1 MGAPLVGAA
10 LAASIARSYFK
21 YMELKEEIIRDSFK
35 NRGSTTELF
44 EKKGGKDER
53 VESNADQFE
62 HHTGRERTDTE
73 IKKVMDA

>member
-1 MGAPLVGAA
+1 
-10 LAASIARSYFK
+10 
-21 YMELKEEIIRDSFK
+21 MELKEEIIRDSVK

-53 VESNADQFE
+53 VESNADADQFE

-73 IKKVMDA
+73 MKKSIDA